1 MEVAEGIDQA
11 GLAEAKGL
19 DLRTHEHHTSGVGVE
34 ELVVEAC
41 TAILDIDG
49 ALYLFFHIGA
59 VIVEPFATGRGR

>member
-11 GLAEAKGL
+11 GLAEAKRL

-34 ELVVEAC
+34 EFVIEAC
-41 TAILDIDG
+41 AAVLDIDG

-59 VIVEPFATGRGR
+59 VIVVPFATRRVR